1 MNMCYIIM
9 IYVHYVK
16 PYICIYIVH
25 IFMEIYPNAS
35 KQDIKAVE
43 KILSNQQVL
52 ETRNENVH

>member
-1 MNMCYIIM
+1 MLHNYDIISLCEA
-9 IYVHYVK
+9 IYL
-16 PYICIYIVH
+16 H
-25 IFMEIYPNAS
+25 IHSSYFYGDISER